1 LKAQKNHRKIPFLT
15 FQVDRIKKVFN
26 NLKET
31 SMKQGTMN
39 ILFFILKT
47 KLLKNGE
54 APILMWITIDGQYE
68 ETRIQR
74 SISPKLWDSSK
85 GCGKGKDRATKELNN
100 YIAELSAL
108 ALQKHKE
115 LMLEQALITP
125 KLLLKRVFGK
135 DTEIRTLLGTM
146 REEIEKMK
154 KAVNIDYAPVTI
166 NRYINVMK
174 KLEKAILENPQRV
187 ALARQTPLTLLAK
200 IRIPPLSGVSSDRDF
215 CIFVSRPGRRLKQ

>member
-1 LKAQKNHRKIPFLT
+1 
-15 FQVDRIKKVFN
+15 
-26 NLKET
+26 
-31 SMKQGTMN
+31 MKQGTMN

-54 APILMWITIDGQYE
+54 APILMRITIDGQYE
-68 ETRIQR
+68 ETRIQK

-125 KLLLKRVFGK
+125 KQLLKRVSGK
-135 DTEIRTLLGTM
+135 TRKCVLCSEPCG
-146 REEIEKMK
+146 K
-154 KAVNIDYAPVTI
+154 K
-166 NRYINVMK
+166 
-174 KLEKAILENPQRV
+174 
-187 ALARQTPLTLLAK
+187 
-200 IRIPPLSGVSSDRDF
+200 
-215 CIFVSRPGRRLKQ
+215 